1 MDSQSPP
8 AAESTW
14 LNEVYSPR
22 TSSFFENLLNTP
34 PTISDA
40 GMQSMSYSHPSPF
53 AALPIRSVEN
63 SPAPTASPFSWS
75 AFLVTG
81 TPFMSP
87 GGPDILS
94 SPLQIQPAQISTTSA
109 REPDIPSAHSS
120 PERQTSALPRS
131 RNAQLDWETHRP
143 KIKKLYMDENLSLKD
158 TREIMKEESG
168 FDAS

>member
-1 MDSQSPP
+1 
-8 AAESTW
+8 
-14 LNEVYSPR
+14 
-22 TSSFFENLLNTP
+22 
-34 PTISDA
+34 
-40 GMQSMSYSHPSPF
+40 
-53 AALPIRSVEN
+53 
-63 SPAPTASPFSWS
+63 
-75 AFLVTG
+75 
-81 TPFMSP
+81 MSP

-109 REPDIPSAHSS
+109 REPDIPSAHHS
-120 PERQTSALPRS
+120 PERQTSALPRA